1 MKSSEEFKDLVRY
14 VHKHTDNNIKK
25 TIEYLKLVENKTSKL
40 NPEMFEDGYF
50 INIELSKLKKI
61 DKSKSLQGPIKLVI
75 GINTIEINSSYFKK
89 RIIQALFEKTEFLKP
104 KTYKRKPESH
114 LLMQFDSLKIITI
127 LSMHYLNWSKSYK
140 GDDDRI
146 KIVFKRILNYCLVN
160 AGLNKMTKPTYIK
173 FYKFIEMDQDFYNE
187 K

>member
-40 NPEMFEDGYF
+40 NPEISEEGYYF
-50 INIELSKLKKI
+50 NIELSKLKKI
-61 DKSKSLQGPIKLVI
+61 NKSKTLQGPIKLVI

-104 KTYKRKPESH
+104 KSYNRKPESH
-114 LLMQFDSLKIITI
+114 LLVQFESLKIITI
-127 LSMHYLNWSKSYK
+127 LSLHYLKWGKYYFGN
-140 GDDDRI
+140 DERI
-146 KIVFKRILNYCLVN
+146 KKVFKRILNYCLIN

-173 FYKFIEMDQDFYNE
+173 FYKFIEKDQDFYNE